1 MVFSNS
7 DIQETGICMPDGEA
21 IDPAYIKWVRMGTT
35 VATNALLERKG
46 ERMGLVINKGFK
58 DLLCIGNQSRPQ
70 IFDLVHTAIS
80 KFFYET
86 LKIPFRQS
94 SGDLIATWFGLVI
107 EHGSPELFGSLG
119 PVLPEEHSLPSY
131 F

>member
-7 DIQETGICMPDGEA
+7 DIQETGICMPAGEA
-21 IDPAYIKWVRMGTT
+21 IDPSYIKWVRMGTT

-70 IFDLVHTAIS
+70 IFDLVHTVIS

-86 LKIPFRQS
+86 LKIPHRQS
-94 SGDLIATWFGLVI
+94 SGDFIAIII
-107 EHGSPELFGSLG
+107 EHGFQELFGSLC
-119 PVLPEEHSLPSY
+119 PVLPEEHSLPSC